1 MDIHDKLERAQDQM
15 WCMEDA
21 LDALQDVPGM
31 DHVRDMIRS
40 AMIVKGV
47 EIEQLHKM
55 IEEQDEREKKEL
67 TREYLRSVI

>member
-31 DHVRDMIRS
+31 DHVREIIKD
-40 AMIVKGV
+40 AMIVKGFEV
-47 EIEQLHKM
+47 EQLHKV

-67 TREYLRSVI
+67 TMDYLRSVI

>member
-31 DHVRDMIRS
+31 DHVSDMIRS
-40 AMIVKGV
+40 AMIVKGFEV
-47 EIEQLHKM
+47 EQLHKV
-55 IEEQDEREKKEL
+55 IEEQDEREKNEL
-67 TREYLRSVI
+67 TRDYLRSVI

>member
-21 LDALQDVPGM
+21 LDAFQDVPGM
-31 DHVRDMIRS
+31 DHVREIIKD
-40 AMIVKGV
+40 AMIVKGFEV
-47 EIEQLHKM
+47 EQLHKV

-67 TREYLRSVI
+67 TRDYLRSVI

>member
-31 DHVRDMIRS
+31 DHVREIIKG
-40 AMIVKGV
+40 AMIAKGFEV
-47 EIEQLHKM
+47 EQLHKV
-55 IEEQDEREKKEL
+55 IEEQDAREANEL
-67 TREYLRSVI
+67 KRDYLRSVI

>member
-31 DHVRDMIRS
+31 DHVREIIKD
-40 AMIVKGV
+40 AMIVKGFEV
-47 EIEQLHKM
+47 EQLHKV
-55 IEEQDEREKKEL
+55 IEEQDEREKNEL
-67 TREYLRSVI
+67 TRDYLRSVI

>member
-31 DHVRDMIRS
+31 DHVSDMIRS

-55 IEEQDEREKKEL
+55 IEEQDAREANEL
-67 TREYLRSVI
+67 KRDYLRSVI

>member
-1 MDIHDKLERAQDQM
+1 MDIHDKLDKAQDQM

-21 LDALQDVPGM
+21 LDALQDVPDM
-31 DHVRDMIRS
+31 DHVRDMLRS